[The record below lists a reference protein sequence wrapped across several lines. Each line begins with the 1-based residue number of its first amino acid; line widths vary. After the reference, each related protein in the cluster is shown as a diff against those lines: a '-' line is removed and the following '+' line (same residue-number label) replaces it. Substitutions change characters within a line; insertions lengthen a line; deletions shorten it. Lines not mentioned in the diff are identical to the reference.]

1 MEAEAKWYADSKPE
15 TKHALTLTDE
25 EQGTIL
31 HALRSNA
38 KADRE
43 RVKTLEAEHQT
54 PAIKG
59 LAEVFARQAEQ
70 QEKLVEKIEAHH
82 G

>member
-1 MEAEAKWYADSKPE
+1 MNTLNLTDDELN
-15 TKHALTLTDE
+15 TVVHAL
-25 EQGTIL
+25 
-31 HALRSNA
+31 HNNA
-38 KADRE
+38 RADRE

-70 QEKLVEKIEAHH
+70 QEKLAEKIEP
-82 G
+82 